1 MLADPATA
9 ATVYEDASYDI
20 STSDLLSKD
29 DIASWRLVGVR
40 SEDTSKLNGTM
51 GNADVDIYVEYT
63 RKDQHNVIVHYWDI
77 TDPEN
82 PVALSVNGKT
92 SDSVS
97 KYTDESYDVTS
108 LTTINVTNYQN
119 PVVAAGSDPLSGT
132 MGDKDLVINV
142 NYTKVNDLSY
152 TIEYYYV
159 GEDAPFDTKTVENV
173 IHGTQVEDVVDSSL
187 LAVGYKRDH
196 VTGAPAEITE
206 NGIVIKVYYVE
217 KEPTDVEIPVT
228 HTYYTNKLDGTIEED
243 GSQSGASLVIS
254 VSEARETIVDLS
266 EVGKLLTYNGENYD
280 FSSIRVIGVLK
291 DEFKAPI
298 VPGAPV
304 EEEIPE
310 QEESEEEE
318 PEVTTSDIALLT
330 DDDEEAEVPSTTPD
344 QASLLSSKEGK
355 TAKAVVLPPEVE
367 YTSDFTYQ
375 PEYDYEILLTYEK
388 DEPELPKE
396 PIHVIPEP
404 GDEGDNNPPVIIN
417 DPTVPLAPPPS
428 NLVTILDP
436 NMPLGN
442 LPQTGGVGGL
452 TAGAGLVGLL
462 GAVLNLFR
470 KKEDK

>member
-1 MLADPATA
+1 M
-9 ATVYEDASYDI
+9 
-20 STSDLLSKD
+20 
-29 DIASWRLVGVR
+29 
-40 SEDTSKLNGTM
+40 
-51 GNADVDIYVEYT
+51 
-63 RKDQHNVIVHYWDI
+63 
-77 TDPEN
+77 
-82 PVALSVNGKT
+82 
-92 SDSVS
+92 
-97 KYTDESYDVTS
+97 
-108 LTTINVTNYQN
+108 
-119 PVVAAGSDPLSGT
+119 
-132 MGDKDLVINV
+132 
-142 NYTKVNDLSY
+142 
-152 TIEYYYV
+152 
-159 GEDAPFDTKTVENV
+159 
-173 IHGTQVEDVVDSSL
+173 
-187 LAVGYKRDH
+187 
-196 VTGAPAEITE
+196 
-206 NGIVIKVYYVE
+206 
-217 KEPTDVEIPVT
+217 
-228 HTYYTNKLDGTIEED
+228 
-243 GSQSGASLVIS
+243 
-254 VSEARETIVDLS
+254 S

-388 DEPELPKE
+388 DEPELPEEPEEPEK